1 MKHTKQKNKETNISI
16 FFENM
21 KTNRKVKLS
30 IAIIFFILAFIL
42 TFISS
47 IPQRYDLEV
56 GQVASEDIIAPR
68 KIVNTSLTN
77 SLKDQ
82 AVSQTPNVYDYI
94 PGTKESVEAN
104 LNKLFKEITNIKEK
118 DLTDENIKIYNSK
131 SGIDL
136 TKETYQALIK
146 QDTASLKLIQKDILS
161 LLDNLYKDEVI
172 SDSMNT
178 YYKKINKHY
187 TASSFNHEVSEA
199 LKEVVKN
206 SLKANMVLNE
216 DATNQAKLNAKN
228 AVEDITYEPGEVII
242 KKGDII
248 TQNQIN
254 VLKEGSLIRSGIFDD
269 YNSIIGIAAMLLFLM
284 LVYILYLRTFHK
296 DIFYNNKMLA
306 LISCQFLLMI
316 VLAQLASLFNIYL
329 IPVSIMSMTLCILLS
344 PRIAIN
350 TNVFMV
356 LFLSV
361 ALDINTEAIVFLLL
375 SGFVG
380 ILYMQRVQERSKIYK
395 AAIIVSAANMIIVL
409 IYSILRN
416 TLGMS
421 MVYNIMY
428 AGINGILSG
437 VISMGMMLFWE
448 YIFNIL
454 TPFKLLELSS
464 PTNELMRKLIT
475 GAPGTYHHC
484 LLVGNLAQEACSEI
498 GANGLLARVGAYY
511 HDIGKCEKPLF
522 FSENQQHGNNPH
534 DHLDPNVSVRIIKN
548 HVSDGV
554 YLANKYRLP
563 REIIDFIKTHH
574 GDALIQFFYYKE
586 KSRGVEPDIKTYS
599 YDGPKPTTIETSVVL
614 LADGVEAAVKSLDT
628 GNKEAIRAMID
639 KIVSSKIAAH
649 QLDNSP
655 LKMKDIDVIKKTF
668 FRVLTGVYHERV
680 QYPEQEKSIN
690 TTK

>member
-146 QDTASLKLIQKDILS
+146 QDMASVKSIQKDILS

-361 ALDINTEAIVFLLL
+361 ALDINTEAIVVLLL
-375 SGFVG
+375 
-380 ILYMQRVQERSKIYK
+380 
-395 AAIIVSAANMIIVL
+395 
-409 IYSILRN
+409 
-416 TLGMS
+416 
-421 MVYNIMY
+421 
-428 AGINGILSG
+428 
-437 VISMGMMLFWE
+437 
-448 YIFNIL
+448 
-454 TPFKLLELSS
+454 
-464 PTNELMRKLIT
+464 T
-475 GAPGTYHHC
+475 G
-484 LLVGNLAQEACSEI
+484 LV
-498 GANGLLARVGAYY
+498 
-511 HDIGKCEKPLF
+511 
-522 FSENQQHGNNPH
+522 
-534 DHLDPNVSVRIIKN
+534 
-548 HVSDGV
+548 
-554 YLANKYRLP
+554 
-563 REIIDFIKTHH
+563 
-574 GDALIQFFYYKE
+574 
-586 KSRGVEPDIKTYS
+586 
-599 YDGPKPTTIETSVVL
+599 
-614 LADGVEAAVKSLDT
+614 
-628 GNKEAIRAMID
+628 
-639 KIVSSKIAAH
+639 
-649 QLDNSP
+649 
-655 LKMKDIDVIKKTF
+655 
-668 FRVLTGVYHERV
+668 
-680 QYPEQEKSIN
+680 
-690 TTK
+690 